1 MKKIYVPT
9 SNLQRLEAG
18 VEVLKERGAKEAG
31 GLILTG
37 RPGDGKTSCLKHWG
51 AQVDAVMVT
60 CTSLITPGRLVDELA
75 RKLNLPVTR
84 DIDQAIGRR
93 LIDFQLPVILDEA
106 QFALYERAACLERLR
121 GITDFS
127 GTPWILV
134 LMEADVWRLTQCEQI
149 SSRIADWVELQP
161 ATLEDVTAV
170 VSKTCEVALDA
181 AVVQR
186 IHAETGGRMRLVVN
200 AISRAEMVAKAL
212 GKAELS
218 ARDLAKTT
226 LVHDYRNG
234 RQGVAGLRAG
244 MGKRGGA
251 Q

>member
-1 MKKIYVPT
+1 MKTMYVPT
-9 SNLQRLEAG
+9 SNQARLEAG
-18 VEVLKERGAKEAG
+18 VEVLKERGAREAG

-75 RKLNLPVTR
+75 RKLGLPMTR
-84 DIDQAIGRR
+84 DIDQAIGER
-93 LIDFQLPVILDEA
+93 LLQHGKTVILDEA

-121 GITDFS
+121 GITDFA

-149 SSRIADWVELQP
+149 SSRIADWVEFQP
-161 ATLEDVTAV
+161 ATLADVTAV
-170 VSKTCEVALDA
+170 VGKTCEVQLDA

-186 IHAETGGRMRLVVN
+186 IHADTGGRMRLVVN
-200 AISRAEMVAKAL
+200 AISRVEMVAKAL
-212 GKAELS
+212 GKTELC

-234 RQGVAGLRAG
+234 RQGLGGLRGGLAP
-244 MGKRGGA
+244 RGGV